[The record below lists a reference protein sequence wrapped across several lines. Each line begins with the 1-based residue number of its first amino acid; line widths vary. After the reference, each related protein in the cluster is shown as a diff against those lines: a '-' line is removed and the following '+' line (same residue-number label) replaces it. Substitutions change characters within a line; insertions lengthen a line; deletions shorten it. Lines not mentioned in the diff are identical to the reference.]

1 VAAPAGSGSDP
12 QQLLVRRLV
21 AAGIGVV
28 VVIVL
33 VLGVKGCLNG
43 RKAQA
48 LKDYNRDVASLVQDV
63 DANTKAFFGA
73 LTTGGTSAID
83 VQSQINQ
90 LRLRAQAQTHAA
102 QNLSLPGEMKPA
114 QRSLL
119 LALGL
124 IEESMGKVAEK
135 IRAALSTDSATA
147 EPAVLAIA
155 GEMRAFLAS
164 DVVYKRRVAALVK
177 QVLDDHDIS
186 GQTIQDSTFMPND
199 GWLDPPTVA
208 RRIHADAGRGAGA
221 NVSSAPL
228 APGSHGHGLL
238 SVGVGSLT
246 LQTGNAASNRITTS
260 SNLIFNVKLANQGE
274 NPETDV
280 RVQVTISGGGKTIR
294 AQQTLDQTAAGSEVT
309 VPVAL
314 KQTPP
319 IDVPVKIKVEIRKVR
334 GEMNVAN
341 NVAEYPAIFARG

>member
-147 EPAVLAIA
+147 EPAVVATA
-155 GEMRAFLAS
+155 AEMQTFLAA
-164 DVVYKRRVAALVK
+164 DVLYKRRTVAFIEQALS
-177 QVLDDHDIS
+177 DHDIR
-186 GQTIQDSTFMPND
+186 GQKTQDASFLPNI
-199 GWLDPPTVA
+199 GWLDAPTVA
-208 RRIHADAGRGAGA
+208 RRIHADAAHGAGA
-221 NVSSAPL
+221 DASTTPP
-228 APGSHGHGLL
+228 APGTHGHGLL
-238 SVGVGSLT
+238 GVSVGDVT
-246 LQTGNAASNRITTS
+246 LQPGSANRIPS
-260 SNLIFNVKLANQGE
+260 GSNVTFNVKFANQGE
-274 NPETDV
+274 NPEVDV
-280 RVQVTISGGGKTIR
+280 RVRVTVRGAGKTIV
-294 AQQTLDQTAAGSEVT
+294 AQKTVDQTTPGNETT
-309 VPVAL
+309 VAVAL
-314 KQTPP
+314 GQPP
-319 IDVPVKIKVEIRKVR
+319 PLGPGVNITVEVRKVP
-334 GEMNVAN
+334 GETNVAN
-341 NVAEYPAIFARG
+341 NSQQYPAIFAP

>member
-1 VAAPAGSGSDP
+1 VAASAGSGSDP

-43 RKAQA
+43 RKEQA
-48 LKDYNRDVASLVQDV
+48 LKDYNRDVAGLVQDV
-63 DANTKAFFGA
+63 DANTQAFFGA

-90 LRLRAQAQTHAA
+90 LRLRAQAQTRAA

-147 EPAVLAIA
+147 EPAVVATTA
-155 GEMRAFLAS
+155 EMQAFLAA
-164 DVVYKRRVAALVK
+164 DVLYKRRTVAFIEQALS
-177 QVLDDHDIS
+177 DHGIR
-186 GQTIQDSTFMPND
+186 GQKTADSSFLPNI
-199 GWLDPPTVA
+199 GWLDAPTVA
-208 RRIHADAGRGAGA
+208 RRIHADAAHGAGA
-221 NVSSAPL
+221 DASTTPP
-228 APGSHGHGLL
+228 APGTHGHGLL
-238 SVGVGSLT
+238 GVSVGDVT
-246 LQTGNAASNRITTS
+246 LQPGAANRIPS
-260 SNLIFNVKLANQGE
+260 GSNVTFNVKFANQGE
-274 NPETDV
+274 NPEVDV
-280 RVQVTISGGGKTIR
+280 RVRVTVRGGGKTIV
-294 AQQTLDQTAAGSEVT
+294 AQKTVDQTTPGNETTAA
-309 VPVAL
+309 VAL
-314 KQTPP
+314 GQPP
-319 IDVPVKIKVEIRKVR
+319 PLGPGVNITVEVRKVP
-334 GEMNVAN
+334 GETNVAN
-341 NVAEYPAIFARG
+341 NSQQYPAIFAP